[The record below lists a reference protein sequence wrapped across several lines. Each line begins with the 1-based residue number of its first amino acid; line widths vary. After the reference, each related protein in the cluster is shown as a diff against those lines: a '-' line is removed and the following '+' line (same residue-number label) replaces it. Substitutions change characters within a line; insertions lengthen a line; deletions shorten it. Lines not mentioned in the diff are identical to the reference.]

1 MKDLKHYL
9 SLMAILSVG
18 LGLFWMFNFHR
29 MAQIWITI
37 GLGITYVIWGI
48 AYHAIKK
55 ELHWRI
61 VWEYIVVAIV
71 ACVLVIFLLMR
82 T

>member
-18 LGLFWMFNFHR
+18 FGLFWMFNYQR
-29 MAQIWITI
+29 TVQM
-37 GLGITYVIWGI
+37 GITVALGAAYVLWGVL
-48 AYHAIKK
+48 HHTLKG

-61 VWEYIVVAIV
+61 IWEYIVVAVIASV
-71 ACVLVIFLLMR
+71 IVIFLLMR

>member
-9 SLMAILSVG
+9 SLMVILSIG
-18 LGLFWMFNFHR
+18 FGLFWIFNFNR
-29 MAQIWITI
+29 QTQILITV

-48 AYHAIKK
+48 IHHTIKK

-61 VWEYIVVAIV
+61 VWEYLVVAVIASV
-71 ACVLVIFLLMR
+71 IVIFLLMR